1 MIELKYV
8 SIEELNLAYADK
20 FKQLGDR
27 MIKGSK
33 EDKNKFADALILE
46 YNFYFRQIKAKMEL
60 NQKFDKLNL
69 KLFESSETIKVRFE
83 ARKAR
88 YENRRQ
94 KALNKKLFKTFKKEC
109 KLGIK
114 KSVSDDKLLYE
125 TAEKE
130 FNEEQELL
138 KKAKQKAKQLKKPE
152 KKSET
157 KFLEQRR
164 DEDAGTKEN
173 S

>member
-1 MIELKYV
+1 MIELKYE

-20 FKQLGDR
+20 FKALGDR
-27 MIKGSK
+27 MTKGSK
-33 EDKNKFADALILE
+33 EDKNKFADGLILE

-60 NQKFDKLNL
+60 NQKFEKLNL
-69 KLFESSETIKVRFE
+69 KLFESSENIKVKFE

-88 YENRRQ
+88 YRNKRQ
-94 KALNKKLFKTFKKEC
+94 KVLNKKLFKTFKNEC
-109 KLGIK
+109 KLGIRK
-114 KSVSDDKLLYE
+114 TISDENLIFE
-125 TAEKE
+125 AAEKR

-157 KFLEQRR
+157 KLLEQRR